1 MRIDAVIRKYNLQ
14 LDDQYISPFMKVSN
28 KELRFKW
35 TNIAGGHVLG
45 RFVKVGVK
53 KGSDYVSGFYRTVF
67 AGSIEFNP
75 ETESIRCVNWVLVNE
90 DKYEEHI
97 KCLYKQY
104 EEACLLKKKFQE
116 KARLTK
122 LERDFRRIK
131 KNFTNY

>member
-1 MRIDAVIRKYNLQ
+1 MRIDAIIRKYNLQ

-45 RFVKVGVK
+45 RF
-53 KGSDYVSGFYRTVF
+53 
-67 AGSIEFNP
+67 
-75 ETESIRCVNWVLVNE
+75 VNWVLVNE

-122 LERDFRRIK
+122 LERDFR
-131 KNFTNY
+131 

>member
-14 LDDQYISPFMKVSN
+14 LDDQYISPMMEALN
-28 KELRFKW
+28 KDLRFKW
-35 TNIAGGHVLG
+35 ANIDGGHVLA
-45 RFVKVGVK
+45 RYAKIYAK
-53 KGSDYVSGFYRTVF
+53 IGSEYVSGFYRTVF

-122 LERDFRRIK
+122 LERDFR
-131 KNFTNY
+131 